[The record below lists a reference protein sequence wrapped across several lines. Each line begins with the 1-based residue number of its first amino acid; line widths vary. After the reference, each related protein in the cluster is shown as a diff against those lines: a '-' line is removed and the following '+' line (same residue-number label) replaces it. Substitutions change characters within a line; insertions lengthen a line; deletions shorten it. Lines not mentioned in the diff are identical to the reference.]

1 MSKRIIKKTRLK
13 LIPFF
18 IVILILAMAGFCV
31 YAFFNIPIQNIVIKG
46 TNYLKDDYIIDI
58 AGIKDYPSFS
68 SINTSNI
75 RKKLNKSSYIS
86 DSKIKI
92 RFFNVLEI
100 NVDENRPL
108 YLDNNKQNIV
118 FSNGDSVKLED
129 EITIFRVPRLINYVP
144 DNKIKEF
151 IKRMNRVK
159 EEILGNISD
168 IEYVPNEFDKDR
180 FLLYMDDGNSVYVT
194 LTKFDNINYYSEV
207 LPQLEGR
214 KGILYLDS
222 GNHFEIKE

>member
-1 MSKRIIKKTRLK
+1 MSKKIVKKTRLK

-18 IVILILAMAGFCV
+18 IAIIILVMVSFGV
-31 YAFFNIPIQNIVIKG
+31 YLFFNIPIQNILIKG
-46 TNYLKDDYIIDI
+46 TSYLNDDYIIDLANI
-58 AGIKDYPSFS
+58 RDYPSFS
-68 SINTSNI
+68 SINISKL
-75 RKKLNKSSYIS
+75 KKDLNKSAYIA
-86 DSKIKI
+86 DCKINL

-100 NVDENRPL
+100 VIDENRPL
-108 YLDNNKQNIV
+108 YLDNSKQEIV
-118 FSNGDSVKLED
+118 FYDGDSIKMTD
-129 EITIFRVPRLINYVP
+129 EITVFRVPRLINYVP

-159 EEILGNISD
+159 EETLGKISD
-168 IEYVPNEFDKDR
+168 IEYVPNDFDKDR

-194 LTKFDNINYYSEV
+194 LTKFDNINYYNDV